1 MAKWHWATEVNII
14 STASKTKR
22 KIFETTLTA
31 SVVQTERYWNKT
43 KQTSPP
49 THKAYVYWHWSLRS
63 WILFGLCGQLCF
75 WWNHLYFH
83 TAPSIPGKKTIEEN
97 ISWEE
102 KVTQQL
108 FSILTQEEF
117 LFHFKLKMC
126 CFTKLL
132 IITVLKKNTFRKQI
146 ASQICS
152 RGSANCS
159 KLWWELLL
167 LLIITS
173 I

>member
-1 MAKWHWATEVNII
+1 MARWHWATEVNII

-22 KIFETTLTA
+22 KIFETTL
-31 SVVQTERYWNKT
+31 SQCVQTRYWNKT

-63 WILFGLCGQLCF
+63 WILSGLCGQLCF
-75 WWNHLYFH
+75 WWNRLYFH
-83 TAPSIPGKKTIEEN
+83 TAPSIPGRKTTKEN

-102 KVTQQL
+102 KATQQL
-108 FSILTQEEF
+108 FNILTQEEF

-126 CFTKLL
+126 CFTKPLVL
-132 IITVLKKNTFRKQI
+132 IVLKKKTFRKQI

-152 RGSANCS
+152 RSSANCS